1 MICKLLV
8 VRFQRKRYH
17 GTMSLGEGAAVGA
30 GGDGAM
36 PRPRPRLKVT
46 DEILEA
52 VRGDIVSG
60 RLPRGSRL
68 PNERDLAHRFGV
80 SQPTMR
86 EVVRALEAMGLVEVR
101 HGSGAWV
108 TGNSSYLIA
117 AGLQTLMQLEQV
129 SLLEAVDVRK
139 ILGLES
145 VRIAAT
151 ERTDE
156 DLDDIRARLYRLKTV
171 DQIADV
177 DAIIDQIAAFQVAVS
192 AAAHRPLLYALES
205 FLIQLQMQ
213 VKALKSRGVRY
224 WRQRSLSFQDDR
236 KSIVRA
242 VEAKDSNA
250 AVAAMDRYLEHT
262 REAFLSD
269 PAVLSIRLT
278 DKKAADAV
286 AAIVHA
292 LRGG

>member
-1 MICKLLV
+1 
-8 VRFQRKRYH
+8 
-17 GTMSLGEGAAVGA
+17 
-30 GGDGAM
+30 M

-46 DEILEA
+46 DEILET

-68 PNERDLAHRFGV
+68 PNERDLAQRFGV

-86 EVVRALEAMGLVEVR
+86 EVVRALEAIGLVEVR

-108 TGNSSYLIA
+108 TGNSGYLIA
-117 AGLQTLMQLEQV
+117 AGLQTLMQLERV

-156 DLDDIRARLYRLKTV
+156 DLDDIRARLYLLKAV

-177 DAIIDQIAAFQVAVS
+177 DGVIDQIAAFQVAVS

-205 FLIQLQMQ
+205 FLIQLQMQMQ

-242 VEAKDSNA
+242 VEARDSEA

-278 DKKAADAV
+278 DKKAADAI
-286 AAIVHA
+286 AAIVQA
-292 LRGG
+292 VRVG

>member
-1 MICKLLV
+1 M
-8 VRFQRKRYH
+8 
-17 GTMSLGEGAAVGA
+17 GTMSPGEGGAAGAVG
-30 GGDGAM
+30 DGPA
-36 PRPRPRLKVT
+36 PRARPRLKVT

-60 RLPRGSRL
+60 RLARGSRL

-108 TGNSSYLIA
+108 TGNSGYLIA

-156 DLDDIRARLYRLKTV
+156 DLDDIRARLYQLKLV
-171 DQIADV
+171 EQIADV
-177 DAIIDQIAAFQVAVS
+177 DAVIDQIAGFQVAVS

-205 FLIQLQMQ
+205 FLIQLQMQMQ

-242 VEAKDSNA
+242 VEAKDSEA

-262 REAFLSD
+262 RAAFLSD